1 MPHASSSRFASEQ
14 LAEGQIYTI
23 DELQRLLHIT
33 DATIGREVFRPSGYN
48 SVWLSI
54 TGQQPGQ
61 EPHSQLIDGN
71 TLIWRGQ
78 PAGRNDHYI
87 ITHELSGLELLV
99 FYRET
104 PGQYSGGGYR
114 YLGRFEYHS
123 HSGAH
128 PALFTLARSGTIP
141 SLAEVQARQD
151 KEAGFNPATIRDG
164 REWVLA
170 SIVRRRGQAA
180 FRNSLL
186 AAYDSTC
193 PVTGCQVEPLL
204 EAAHIIPYLGPS
216 TNHVQNG
223 LPLRADIHTLF
234 DLQLLAIDPVTLKVE
249 LSPLLAGSE
258 YTTLAGQQLRLPASA
273 ANHPNRDALRAH
285 RIRCAF

>member
-1 MPHASSSRFASEQ
+1 MPQAYSSRLASEQ
-14 LAEGQIYTI
+14 LIEGQVYTI
-23 DELQRLLHIT
+23 DELQRLLHIS
-33 DATIGREVFRPSGYN
+33 DATAGREVFRPSGYN

-61 EPHSQLIDGN
+61 ASHSHPIDRN
-71 TLIWRGQ
+71 TLVWVGQ
-78 PAGRNDHYI
+78 PTGRNDHLV
-87 ITHELSGLELLV
+87 ITHELRGLELLV
-99 FYRET
+99 FYREV
-104 PGQYSGGGYR
+104 PGQYIGGGFC
-114 YLGRFEYHS
+114 YLGRFEYQS
-123 HSGAH
+123 HSVAR
-128 PALFTLARSGTIP
+128 PAIFTLARSGSIP
-141 SLAEVQARQD
+141 SLAEVQAKQD

-186 AAYDSTC
+186 TAYASTC

-204 EAAHIIPYLGPS
+204 EAAHIIPYQGPS

-223 LPLRADIHTLF
+223 MPLRADIHTLF
-234 DLQLLAIDPVTLKVE
+234 DLQLLAIDPVTLTVE
-249 LSPLLAGSE
+249 LSPQLAGSE
-258 YTTLAGQQLRLPASA
+258 YSSLAGQQLQLPALV
-273 ANHPNRDALRAH
+273 ANHPSRDALRAH